1 MEELAQSLGNAKIR
15 EEFDLDAAMPFDPNT
30 NDECLFQRLVELNP
44 PLGRDVALS
53 LLTQWIAQLPP
64 LDRRKFSD
72 ALLRAYT
79 IARDSSLHWRD

>member
-1 MEELAQSLGNAKIR
+1 MEELAQSLGNAKVR

-53 LLTQWIAQLPP
+53 LFTQWIAQLPP
-64 LDRRKFSD
+64 
-72 ALLRAYT
+72 
-79 IARDSSLHWRD
+79 